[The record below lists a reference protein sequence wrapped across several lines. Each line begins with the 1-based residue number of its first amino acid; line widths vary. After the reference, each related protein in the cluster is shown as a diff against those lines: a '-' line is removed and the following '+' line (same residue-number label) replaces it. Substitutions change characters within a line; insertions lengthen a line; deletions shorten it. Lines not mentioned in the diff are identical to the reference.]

1 MKKNL
6 NFMLLL
12 WCSVVYF
19 TACSTNGINT
29 VGSDAAGEFA
39 LRNEL
44 VEVSVN
50 KAGELVTLKNL
61 STGHNYASGN
71 YLWRM
76 YYDTHGEREIE
87 VLGSG
92 QQPDVTCDGK
102 SIVIDYKK
110 LVVRGNEIDVALK
123 LTITLEGDLV
133 RFASDMQNNL
143 AHSIVRE
150 LHYPLVHGTNYPTDH
165 KLLISTEGGRRYD
178 DPLKAIMSQSNKV
191 EYMTPAQIFRQL
203 DLHYGGLAS
212 MNCFML
218 SGEKQG

>member
-1 MKKNL
+1 MILLELSIEKYNLFSVNTNLNNLKGIYFMKKNL

-12 WCSVVYF
+12 WCSVVCF
-19 TACSTNGINT
+19 TACSTNDINT
-29 VGSDAAGEFA
+29 VGSDAVGEFA

-102 SIVIDYKK
+102 SIVLDYNK
-110 LVVRGNEIDVALK
+110 LIVRGNEVDMALR
-123 LTITLEGDLV
+123 LTITLEGDV
-133 RFASDMQNNL
+133 
-143 AHSIVRE
+143 
-150 LHYPLVHGTNYPTDH
+150 
-165 KLLISTEGGRRYD
+165 IS
-178 DPLKAIMSQSNKV
+178 SFQSCICL
-191 EYMTPAQIFRQL
+191 Q
-203 DLHYGGLAS
+203 
-212 MNCFML
+212 
-218 SGEKQG
+218 

>member
-12 WCSVVYF
+12 CWSVACF
-19 TACSTNGINT
+19 TACSTNDINT

-61 STGHNYASGN
+61 STGHNYATGG

-87 VLGSG
+87 ILGG
-92 QQPDVTCDGK
+92 EQQPNVTCDGN
-102 SIVIDYKK
+102 SIVLDYNK
-110 LVVRGNEIDVALK
+110 LIVRGNEVDMALR
-123 LTITLEGDLV
+123 LTITLEGDEV
-133 RFASDMQNNL
+133 RFASELENNL

-150 LHYPLVHGTNYPTDH
+150 LHYPLVHGTNYPADH
-165 KLLISTEGGRRYD
+165 KLLLSTEAGRRYD
-178 DPLKAIMSQSNKV
+178 DPLIA
-191 EYMTPAQIFRQL
+191 T
-203 DLHYGGLAS
+203 
-212 MNCFML
+212 
-218 SGEKQG
+218 